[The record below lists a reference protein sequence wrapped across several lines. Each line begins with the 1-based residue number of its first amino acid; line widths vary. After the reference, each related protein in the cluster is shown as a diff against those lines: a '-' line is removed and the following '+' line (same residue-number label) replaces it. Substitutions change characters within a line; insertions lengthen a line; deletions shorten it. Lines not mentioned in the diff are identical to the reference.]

1 MLVKVFLIYGLS
13 RKNKVPSN
21 SMFEGGRLS
30 LQFISKSL
38 ESDTDFLGWC
48 GGYKDRGYRV
58 SDSIKEGRFALQ

>member
-13 RKNKVPSN
+13 RKNKAPSN

-38 ESDTDFLGWC
+38 ESDTDFLVVV
-48 GGYKDRGYRV
+48 KIEV
-58 SDSIKEGRFALQ
+58 IESATV